1 MSVEKEIEALKF
13 LLACFFDKPENEVER
28 YKLIRGKVLENEYV
42 RTYARFSETELKE
55 QLRVLHYYGDE

>member
-13 LLACFFDKPENEVER
+13 LLAYKPENEVER